1 MGVVPRRF
9 PTHSSTDKGALMT
22 NPSPGMITFLCID
35 VQARTQEFAA
45 SDAESSL
52 DHYTTILYQAIHAC
66 GGTVFKY
73 GDGSVYTAFPTA
85 QAALAAALA
94 SYWTMHI
101 QSWGETAA
109 PHVHMALHTGPAGR
123 YSTTYVGPTFNH
135 AVSLL
140 AACRS
145 GQILLSRETH
155 DQIGGLPAGTELRDL
170 GARRLKDLTRPE
182 HIFQLVPHHR
192 PADLALS

>member
-1 MGVVPRRF
+1 MMPAYVYWQCLVNIGYCDTSDASYNKRAQGLMGVVPRRF

-35 VQARTQEFAA
+35 VQARTQEFVA

-85 QAALAAALA
+85 QAALAAAPA
-94 SYWTMHI
+94 SY
-101 QSWGETAA
+101 
-109 PHVHMALHTGPAGR
+109 
-123 YSTTYVGPTFNH
+123 
-135 AVSLL
+135 
-140 AACRS
+140 
-145 GQILLSRETH
+145 
-155 DQIGGLPAGTELRDL
+155 
-170 GARRLKDLTRPE
+170 
-182 HIFQLVPHHR
+182 
-192 PADLALS
+192 